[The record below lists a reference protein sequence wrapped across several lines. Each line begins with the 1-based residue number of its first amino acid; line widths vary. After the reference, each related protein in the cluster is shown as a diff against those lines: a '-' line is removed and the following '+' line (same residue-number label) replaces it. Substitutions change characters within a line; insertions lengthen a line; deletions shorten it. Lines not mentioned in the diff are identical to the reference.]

1 MVRPVPESGMSPS
14 IISVMTDL
22 PDTRALV
29 EAAKPLPS
37 IGREA
42 IRAKLEHCEPQE
54 IVEASG
60 LLAVPSPVFVTLR
73 ILGELRGCIGSL
85 RPLCANL
92 VEETKDRAC
101 AAAFEDPRFPPL
113 TLPELEQTDVEVS
126 ILGPL
131 ETVDSPEELDPAR
144 FGIEV
149 SDGRGRRGV
158 LLPEIAG
165 VEKVAQQI
173 ELARQKA
180 QIPRGTDLEIRRF
193 SVVKVQ
199 G

>member
-1 MVRPVPESGMSPS
+1 
-14 IISVMTDL
+14 MTDL

-42 IRAKLEHCEPQE
+42 IRAKLEHCEPRE

-60 LLAVPSPVFVTLR
+60 LLAVPSPVFVTLC

-92 VEETKDRAC
+92 VEETMDRAC

-113 TLPELEQTDVEVS
+113 TLSELEQTDVEVS

-131 ETVDSPEELDPAR
+131 ETVDSPEELDPGC

-165 VEKVAQQI
+165 VEKAGQQI

-180 QIPRGTDLEIRRF
+180 QIPRDTNLEIRRF

>member
-1 MVRPVPESGMSPS
+1 
-14 IISVMTDL
+14 MTDL
-22 PDTRALV
+22 PDRQALG
-29 EAAKPLPS
+29 EAARSLPS

-42 IRAKLEHCEPQE
+42 IRAKLEHCDPQE
-54 IVEASG
+54 IVDASG

-73 ILGELRGCIGSL
+73 ILGKLRGCIGSL

-113 TLPELEQTDVEVS
+113 TLPELKQTDVEVS

-131 ETVDSPEELDPAR
+131 EIVASPEELDPGC

-149 SDGRGRRGV
+149 SDGSGRRGV

-165 VEKVAQQI
+165 VEKVGQQI

-180 QIPRGTDLEIRRF
+180 QIPRDTNLEIRRF

>member
-1 MVRPVPESGMSPS
+1 
-14 IISVMTDL
+14 
-22 PDTRALV
+22 
-29 EAAKPLPS
+29 
-37 IGREA
+37 
-42 IRAKLEHCEPQE
+42 
-54 IVEASG
+54 
-60 LLAVPSPVFVTLR
+60 
-73 ILGELRGCIGSL
+73 
-85 RPLCANL
+85 
-92 VEETKDRAC
+92 
-101 AAAFEDPRFPPL
+101 
-113 TLPELEQTDVEVS
+113 
-126 ILGPL
+126 
-131 ETVDSPEELDPAR
+131 DPAR

>member
-1 MVRPVPESGMSPS
+1 
-14 IISVMTDL
+14 MTDL
-22 PDTRALV
+22 PDTRVLV

-60 LLAVPSPVFVTLR
+60 LLTVPSPVFVTLR

-113 TLPELEQTDVEVS
+113 TLPKNSIRGALASKLATVVE
-126 ILGPL
+126 
-131 ETVDSPEELDPAR
+131 
-144 FGIEV
+144 
-149 SDGRGRRGV
+149 DGGFCCRRLQV
-158 LLPEIAG
+158 
-165 VEKVAQQI
+165 
-173 ELARQKA
+173 
-180 QIPRGTDLEIRRF
+180 
-193 SVVKVQ
+193 
-199 G
+199 